1 MDQIQLL
8 RQVAYDVLSPRFQL
22 RTEDRA
28 MFEERI
34 QPIIANFIKDDD
46 LSVDGEL
53 AQILSTQIDN
63 VVDVVSVWLIKLGS
77 DMVAKRKEEFD
88 EYNQNPDNGA

>member
-1 MDQIQLL
+1 MYQIQLL

-34 QPIIANFIKDDD
+34 KDED

>member
-28 MFEERI
+28 MFEER
-34 QPIIANFIKDDD
+34 IKDDD

-77 DMVAKRKEEFD
+77 DMIAKRKEEFD

>member
-1 MDQIQLL
+1 MYQIQLL

-28 MFEERI
+28 MFEER
-34 QPIIANFIKDDD
+34 IKDDD

>member
-1 MDQIQLL
+1 MYQIQLL

-34 QPIIANFIKDDD
+34 KDDD
-46 LSVDGEL
+46 LSVDAEL

>member
-1 MDQIQLL
+1 MYQIQLL

-34 QPIIANFIKDDD
+34 KDDD

-63 VVDVVSVWLIKLGS
+63 VVDVVPVWLIKLGS

>member
-28 MFEERI
+28 MFEER
-34 QPIIANFIKDDD
+34 IKDDD

>member
-1 MDQIQLL
+1 MYQIQLL

-28 MFEERI
+28 MFEER
-34 QPIIANFIKDDD
+34 IKDDD

-77 DMVAKRKEEFD
+77 DMIAKRKEEFD

>member
-1 MDQIQLL
+1 MYQIQLL

-34 QPIIANFIKDDD
+34 KDDD
-46 LSVDGEL
+46 LSVDAEL

-77 DMVAKRKEEFD
+77 DMIAKRKEEFD

>member
-1 MDQIQLL
+1 MYQIQLL

-22 RTEDRA
+22 RPEDRA

-34 QPIIANFIKDDD
+34 KDED

-77 DMVAKRKEEFD
+77 DMIAKRKEEFD

>member
-1 MDQIQLL
+1 MYQIQLL

-22 RTEDRA
+22 RPEDRA
-28 MFEERI
+28 MFEER
-34 QPIIANFIKDDD
+34 IKDDD

>member
-1 MDQIQLL
+1 MYQIQLL
-8 RQVAYDVLSPRFQL
+8 RQVAYEVLSPRFQL

-28 MFEERI
+28 MFEER
-34 QPIIANFIKDDD
+34 IKDDD

-63 VVDVVSVWLIKLGS
+63 VVDVVSIWLIKLGS

>member
-1 MDQIQLL
+1 MYQIQLL

-34 QPIIANFIKDDD
+34 KDDD
-46 LSVDGEL
+46 LSVDGDL

>member
-1 MDQIQLL
+1 MDQIQSL

-22 RTEDRA
+22 RPEDRA
-28 MFEERI
+28 MFEERL
-34 QPIIANFIKDDD
+34 KDDD
-46 LSVDGEL
+46 VSVDGEL

>member
-1 MDQIQLL
+1 MYQIQLL

-34 QPIIANFIKDDD
+34 KDDD
-46 LSVDGEL
+46 LSVDAEL

-63 VVDVVSVWLIKLGS
+63 VVDVVSIWLIKLGS

>member
-1 MDQIQLL
+1 MYQIQLL

-34 QPIIANFIKDDD
+34 KDDD
-46 LSVDGEL
+46 LSLDGEL